1 MILQYRS
8 ANELWGTVLASTIVA
23 LGGRYAVIS
32 PGSRSTP
39 LVLGL
44 TSESRIRCIPVL
56 DERSA
61 GFLALGLAK
70 ATGTPVVVVT
80 TSGTAAANLL
90 PAVVE
95 AKESRVPLLVLT
107 ADRPPELRE
116 CQSGQTIDQVKLFGD
131 YPLGYQET
139 LLPAESDLA
148 VSCFRQVLGHAWNIV
163 QGGVSG
169 SGGPFHLNIPLADPL
184 VPSKDAEMRQMEWSL
199 PPQCPSRRTSGTVLL
214 PRKIEGC
221 ERGLIVAGV
230 ADWTEERVQ
239 ALGTLSERTGWPIIA
254 DSLSGLRERTGLN
267 QMICGYDLILRNEA
281 FAAQMKPDVVIQA
294 GTLPTSKVFRQRLQ
308 EWQPELWI
316 CDPAGRNLN
325 PLHLPAQELRA
336 GIEALQLEGASGR
349 GRNLS
354 RYCQQW
360 MRCEVWGQEQLQ
372 ILLNRHP
379 AFEGR
384 WVSELRQMKFGKEVP
399 VLIGNSMPVRD
410 WEYFQG
416 RGGQDLRTF
425 CNRGANGIDGQL
437 STAVGLAEG
446 RGRAI
451 LVTGDLSLLHDTNGF
466 LHHARMQGELLVLL
480 IDNQGGGI
488 FRHLPIHGWNPP
500 FDDFFLT
507 PQQVDW
513 TMLGKA
519 YGIKMVELPQQKSWK
534 PFLEFTGEAG
544 IRILR
549 WNTDSRKDAALRMA
563 EFRTLSLSLPDS
575 LYL

>member
-1 MILQYRS
+1 MILEYRS
-8 ANELWGTVLASTIVA
+8 ANELWGAVLANTIVS

-44 TSESRIRCIPVL
+44 TGESRIRCIPVL

-70 ATGTPVVVVT
+70 ATGTPVVVLT

-95 AKESRVPLLVLT
+95 AAESRVPLLVLT

-139 LLPAESDLA
+139 MLPGESVLA
-148 VSCFRQVLGHAWNIV
+148 SSCFRQVLIHAWSV
-163 QGGVSG
+163 AQGDIPG
-169 SGGPFHLNIPLADPL
+169 SGGPFHLNVPLRDPL
-184 VPSKDAEMRQMEWSL
+184 VPPEDAKMKQMEWRL
-199 PPQCPSRRTSGTVLL
+199 PPQRPLHQTPGSILL
-214 PRKIEGC
+214 PAPTGRS

-230 ADWTEERVQ
+230 AVWTDERIQ
-239 ALGTLSERTGWPIIA
+239 ALHKLSERTGWPVLA
-254 DSLSGLRERTGLN
+254 DSLSGLREREGLK
-267 QMICGYDLILRNEA
+267 QMICGYDLALRNEA
-281 FAAQMKPDVVIQA
+281 FAERMKPEVVIQV
-294 GTLPTSKVFRQRLQ
+294 GTLPTSKVLRQRLQ
-308 EWQPELWI
+308 EWQPELWV

-325 PLHLPAQELRA
+325 PLHLPAREIRA
-336 GIEALQLEGASGR
+336 GIERLELTGSPEHGE
-349 GRNLS
+349 GIS
-354 RYCQQW
+354 RYCRQW
-360 MRCEVWGQEQLQ
+360 MDCEAWCQGQLQ
-372 ILLNRHP
+372 TLLEQHP
-379 AFEGR
+379 EFEGR
-384 WVSELRQMKFGKEVP
+384 WVNEVGQMAFGNRVP

-416 RGGQDLRTF
+416 RGAEGIRTF

-437 STAVGLAEG
+437 STAVGLAEEH
-446 RGRAI
+446 GRAI
-451 LVTGDLSLLHDTNGF
+451 LVSGDLSLLHDTNGL
-466 LHHARMQGELLVLL
+466 LHHARMQGELQVLL

-507 PQQVDW
+507 PQQVHW
-513 TMLGKA
+513 STLGKA
-519 YGIKMVELPQQKSWK
+519 YGIEVVDLPQQKSWK
-534 PFLEFTGEAG
+534 PFLEFTGEKG

-549 WNTDSRKDAALRMA
+549 WSTDSRRDAALRISA
-563 EFRTLSLSLPDS
+563 FRTLSLSLPDS